1 MQRFLLKDMLFS
13 NDCPC
18 KANCASLAGT
28 GNQLHMMCVANQG
41 TEDSVARVIL
51 RQGQY
56 AVVTSV
62 AIDETRSKMDVLDFP
77 ASDHQRLPP
86 LNFLMLRSCFIT

>member
-41 TEDSVARVIL
+41 TEDSAARVIL
-51 RQGQY
+51 RQG
-56 AVVTSV
+56 
-62 AIDETRSKMDVLDFP
+62 
-77 ASDHQRLPP
+77 
-86 LNFLMLRSCFIT
+86 